1 MAEYLGEGTSP
12 LRGGSPSRE
21 RVDFR
26 SRHTAPSIMPS
37 RNRKPE
43 TRKEN
48 SMNRFLKDF
57 KGGMA
62 ALGNAIERILQ
73 YRQVSGG
80 TKLVEN
86 HKTIEREKIQNI
98 MVPNVLER
106 ELIVGR
112 QAVAQAPFREHPKR
126 LIADYQNNV
135 QKVVAAGIPQFLA
148 GMLQSEAVRPTS
160 GVAVEALRPI
170 KGGAVEALMK
180 VAKSIKAGRLPFVP
194 KETRAQAQELLNS
207 IYSKRNGRPSTWQG
221 KDIAQLIEK
230 HRLIPLAAQTQP
242 SRQQQYENFTH
253 AATSIALPKQ
263 YENFTH
269 ATTSSALSRHT
280 VPSNSLLK
288 ESEAR
293 RLETVLPRFR
303 DEGVGSGPKIIDAGE
318 STMHTD
324 ENTVVYRD
332 NSPHVSGAE
341 EPLPPKSAA
350 IRPDAAAATRYRSPK
365 PTTREAAAA
374 PPEPKHKPSKPDAS
388 KNSSNPT
395 SGGLG
400 SQTGGGTVGAA
411 GGAVEITG
419 TLEIAGMADWVA
431 EVKRGMM
438 KNV

>member
-1 MAEYLGEGTSP
+1 
-12 LRGGSPSRE
+12 
-21 RVDFR
+21 
-26 SRHTAPSIMPS
+26 MPS

-269 ATTSSALSRHT
+269 ATTSSALPKQYENFTHAATSSALPKQYENFTHAATSIALSQHT
-280 VPSNSLLK
+280 ATSNSLLK

>member
-26 SRHTAPSIMPS
+26 SQHTAPSIMPS

-73 YRQVSGG
+73 YRQFSGG

-112 QAVAQAPFREHPKR
+112 QVVAQAPFREHPKR

-194 KETRAQAQELLNS
+194 KETRARAQELLDS

-221 KDIAQLIEK
+221 KDIAQLMEK

-242 SRQQQYENFTH
+242 SKQRQYENFTH
-253 AATSIALPKQ
+253 EVTNIALPPQHK
-263 YENFTH
+263 
-269 ATTSSALSRHT
+269 APSRASSGA
-280 VPSNSLLK
+280 PANAPLK
-288 ESEAR
+288 ELEAR
-293 RLETVLPRFR
+293 RLEAVLPRFR

-341 EPLPPKSAA
+341 SPLSPNSAA
-350 IRPDAAAATRYRSPK
+350 IRPAAAASSEYRSPK
-365 PTTREAAAA
+365 PTMREAAAA
-374 PPEPKHKPSKPDAS
+374 PPEPQHKATKPDS
-388 KNSSNPT
+388 SQNSSTPT

-411 GGAVEITG
+411 GGPVEITG